1 MTQLRGIRGATTIEN
16 DIREEILDSTEDL
29 LKQLISQN
37 ELSFDDV
44 ATAIFT
50 VTPDIVAAFPAE
62 AARVRLG
69 WTDGAFISAVE
80 SPVPGAPTQCIRVLL
95 LVNTKKPKSD
105 IRHVYLKRASELRK
119 RGIDEK

>member
-1 MTQLRGIRGATTIEN
+1 MTQLRGIRGATTVEN

-44 ATAIFT
+44 AAAIFT
-50 VTPDIVAAFPAE
+50 VTPDILAAFPAE

-80 SPVPGAPTQCIRVLL
+80 SPVPGAPIKCIRVLL
-95 LVNTKKPKSD
+95 LVNTHKTKSD
-105 IRHVYLKRASELRK
+105 MQHVYLKRASELRK
-119 RGIDEK
+119 RGLDEK

>member
-1 MTQLRGIRGATTIEN
+1 MTQLRGIRGATTVEN

-29 LKQLISQN
+29 LKQLISKN

-69 WTDGAFISAVE
+69 WADGAFISAVE
-80 SPVPGAPTQCIRVLL
+80 SPVQGAPTKCIRVLL
-95 LVNTKKPKSD
+95 LVNTQKTTSD
-105 IRHVYLKRASELRK
+105 MQHVYLKRASELRK
-119 RGIDEK
+119 RGLDEK